1 MEFFDYHF
9 PMNGLAVGSVIPGQ
23 RFPVR
28 VLRIANFMDYT
39 SSEIL
44 KRRRRVEAVTR
55 FPRMHQEHAAGHGF
69 MSKLEKAMN
78 GKQAAALIEQ
88 MKRWAAAGKK
98 TKKDGPQ
105 DPAAPPTHA
114 QLLDKQMPEGGLGKP
129 EMAGGY
135 EQISENRDWRF
146 Q

>member
-98 TKKDGPQ
+98 AGPQ
-105 DPAAPPTHA
+105 DPPGPPSHA
-114 QLLDKQMPEGGLGKP
+114 QMVGKQMPEGMGKP

-135 EQISENRDWRF
+135 EPIAENRDWRF